1 MGTMSPEAK
10 KVALLLEAATLSPET
25 IGKLKNASTTAEIA
39 TILSSITI
47 SESDIT
53 SYDNE
58 VQSLSDDELKAAS
71 GGEFWSDFGEGAAT
85 GATITGT
92 AWLTAGL
99 IK

>member
-1 MGTMSPEAK
+1 MSPEAK

-25 IGKLKNASTTAEIA
+25 ISKLKNASTTAEVA

-71 GGEFWSDFGEGAAT
+71 GGEFWSDFGEGTAT
-85 GATITGT
+85 GATVASV
-92 AWLTAGL
+92 AWLTSLA